1 MEKTAWMVTKDGLQ
15 RVGIVEETE
24 SHRKAVLKGG
34 PRDGQTVV
42 LPPNGAPNG
51 EFNPAIHEGDG
62 EEPPQVW
69 RYKGRSLRVLKPDEF
84 ANPEQARSLV
94 PAQEPYTFL
103 PHTTQVIDGILAGD
117 HQLLFGP
124 TGVGKTSLVLQIAAR
139 IGQPVIRLNFNGQ
152 VSVSDLVGSVG
163 FGKDGTTWSDG
174 ALVTAMRR
182 GYFLILDEF
191 DFGSPDIL
199 SIFYPVLEGKP
210 KLCLKEHDG
219 EVVEAHPRFRVF
231 ATGNSIGGDRDGV
244 YAGTQALNA
253 ALLNRFT
260 GHGQA
265 IKIAPMTPKQEREVL
280 RARLPN
286 MPGRLIRR
294 ACDLASRLRTGDG
307 QNPPLLPTFSTREL
321 IQFCNKMLLYR
332 DPAKAAELTFL
343 SIVEDRN
350 VRQPIEESV
359 KLIFGRRIILGRAHS
374 PSARGSGAV
383 ESKRASKAPGKPR
396 RTAPAGAAAMPGEG
410 RVASQVTD
418 PSEIEAIWR
427 AYKGNGGTL
436 SFKQLEDEPKHNLR
450 KANGNTA
457 FRVVKKHNS
466 PAKCEHSDAEKD
478 ASPPGA

>member
-1 MEKTAWMVTKDGLQ
+1 
-15 RVGIVEETE
+15 
-24 SHRKAVLKGG
+24 
-34 PRDGQTVV
+34 
-42 LPPNGAPNG
+42 
-51 EFNPAIHEGDG
+51 
-62 EEPPQVW
+62 
-69 RYKGRSLRVLKPDEF
+69 
-84 ANPEQARSLV
+84 
-94 PAQEPYTFL
+94 
-103 PHTTQVIDGILAGD
+103 
-117 HQLLFGP
+117 
-124 TGVGKTSLVLQIAAR
+124 
-139 IGQPVIRLNFNGQ
+139 
-152 VSVSDLVGSVG
+152 VGSVG

-265 IKIAPMTPKQEREVL
+265 IRIEAMTPKQEREVL

-307 QNPPLLPTFSTREL
+307 QNPALLPTFSTREL

-359 KLIFGRRIILGRAHS
+359 KLIFGRRVVLGRAHS
-374 PSARGSGAV
+374 PRGAGAV
-383 ESKRASKAPGKPR
+383 ESTRVPRTPGKPR
-396 RTAPAGAAAMPGEG
+396 SAAPVGAAAVPAEG

-418 PSEIEAIWR
+418 PAEIEAIWR
-427 AYKGNGGTL
+427 AYKGNGGTH
-436 SFKQLEDEPKHNLR
+436 SFKQLEEDPRHNLR

-457 FRVVKKHNS
+457 FRVVKKHNG
-466 PAKCEHSDAEKD
+466 PANAESAPAEKD
-478 ASPPGA
+478 ESPPGA